1 MEELENI
8 KIISGIDTLY
18 FFIETN
24 EDYDSLFLDVLDQYQ
39 DNIDRFT
46 RLEAEYKNED
56 IAVTIGKYTFN
67 HIGIAQGFYWFKDPS
82 SFFKFAIKDKTKNR
96 GLHNIQVQL
105 TAEGIY
111 SVGIKSILELIDSV
125 FAEFSTGQK
134 LITRADLN
142 AFATDDFSS
151 ISKDMF
157 ITRKKQF
164 TEFKAIG
171 SKNSLSTIYVGRK
184 PFLLRMYDKKQELI
198 ASGKKEE
205 LMSEYLANHGVDL
218 SSGEPLWNIEFELHR
233 EHLKSFNI
241 SSVDELLINAKAI
254 FEKCMEDVRLIDIDT
269 LTQKMIDSGHSN
281 RAQTLSI
288 WDKIKDAYDISE
300 FMQSTITLERL
311 KRKEYKYTEQKA
323 LEEHIVLGR
332 KAKLNG
338 IVIGKP
344 FYEEVE
350 RKINERTSAKHKLK
364 DELERLKELFEDIEV
379 HNIETG
385 ETYTERLDK
394 TTNRLCKLSK
404 IVSFSKLADYE
415 LYKEHER
422 LVGQLLK
429 RSIDSM
435 EEKTAVYKVQLS
447 RKELIKRGLI
457 DDEPVPF

>member
-8 KIISGIDTLY
+8 KIVSGIDTLY

-24 EDYDSLFLDVLDQYQ
+24 EDYDSLFLDVLDQYG
-39 DNIDRFT
+39 DCIDRFT
-46 RLEAEYKNED
+46 ILEADYKNED
-56 IAVTIGKYTFN
+56 ITVQIGKCTFT
-67 HIGIAQGFYWFKDPS
+67 HVGMAQGFYWFKDINN
-82 SFFKFAIKDKTKNR
+82 FFKFGIKDKRKNR

-105 TAEGIY
+105 TADGIY
-111 SVGIKSILELIDSV
+111 SVGIKSILELIDSIFV
-125 FAEFSTGQK
+125 EFSTGQK

-142 AFATDDFSS
+142 AFTTYDFSS

-157 ITRKKQF
+157 VTRKKQF

-171 SKNSLSTIYVGRK
+171 SKNSLSTIYVGKK

-198 ASGKKEE
+198 ANGKKEE
-205 LMSEYLANHGVDL
+205 LMGEYLANHGIDI

-241 SSVDELLINAKAI
+241 FSVDELLTNAKAI

-281 RAQTLSI
+281 RAETLLI

-311 KRKEYKYTEQKA
+311 KRKEHKYTEQKA
-323 LEEHIVLGR
+323 LEEHIALGR

-350 RKINERTSAKHKLK
+350 RKINEKTSVKHKLK

-385 ETYTERLDK
+385 EIYTERLDK
-394 TTNRLCKLSK
+394 TTNRLYKLSK
-404 IVSFSKLADYE
+404 TVSFSKLTDYE

-429 RSIDSM
+429 HSIDSM
-435 EEKTAVYKVQLS
+435 EEKTAVYKVRLS

-457 DDEPVPF
+457 DDEPMPF